1 MMHKVMHK
9 VYKITLQV
17 KNTYF
22 DEAGCYL
29 RPRRVYCHYFERRP
43 PFWDLLE
50 IAAQCFRRGDL
61 INTGLK

>member
-29 RPRRVYCHYFERRP
+29 RPEEFTVIILREGHRF
-43 PFWDLLE
+43 
-50 IAAQCFRRGDL
+50 G
-61 INTGLK
+61 TS